1 MESYYETL
9 AALVSCLVMVVV
21 LWLGFLMYAVAVNP
35 NALDNQRVERE
46 LEYAKQQYIA
56 WFHEDPTKGKE

>member
-35 NALDNQRVERE
+35 DALANERVEQQIE
-46 LEYAKQQYIA
+46 QAKQQYIA
-56 WFHEDPTKGKE
+56 WFHEDPTKETK